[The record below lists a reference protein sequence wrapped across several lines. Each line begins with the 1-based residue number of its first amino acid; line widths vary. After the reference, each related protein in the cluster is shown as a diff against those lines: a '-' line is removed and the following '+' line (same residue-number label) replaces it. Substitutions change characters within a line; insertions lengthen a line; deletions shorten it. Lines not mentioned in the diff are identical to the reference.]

1 MISESRPAGR
11 VPRRKALVSRP
22 TAAGLACPPDGHRQT
37 DDPPWLCDDR
47 GSMSIRRFRR
57 TLSSLQGIFEFVAEF
72 MKANGLDAA
81 QAFEVD
87 LVIEELFTNQVKY
100 NAEASHEV
108 EVRLERE
115 GPAIL
120 VILRDFDVE
129 PFDLTQAPEVDV
141 SRPLGERQTGGLG
154 LHLVRQI
161 AESVRYEHRDRCS
174 TITVTLR
181 LEP

>member
-1 MISESRPAGR
+1 M
-11 VPRRKALVSRP
+11 
-22 TAAGLACPPDGHRQT
+22 
-37 DDPPWLCDDR
+37 
-47 GSMSIRRFRR
+47 RRFGR
-57 TLSSLQGIFEFVAEF
+57 TLASLESMFEFVAEF
-72 MKANGLDAA
+72 IKASGLDAA

-87 LVIEELFTNQVKY
+87 LVLEELFTNQVKY
-100 NAEASHEV
+100 NPEASQEL

-115 GPAIL
+115 GPAVL

-129 PFDLTQAPEVDV
+129 PFDPTQAPEADV
-141 SRPLGERQTGGLG
+141 TRPLSERQPGGLG